1 MQMAATYVVCKYLLS
16 LTRIDYVQH
25 CLLSHEIISLVSIL
39 NALFTLI
46 PFVPLLDP
54 VMTRER

>member
-1 MQMAATYVVCKYLLS
+1 
-16 LTRIDYVQH
+16 VQH